1 MNGPA
6 AAMHYLDHA
15 ATSHPKPPAVRQ
27 AMLDWFE
34 HFGVSA
40 DRGDSTTSRVVAER
54 LAALRRAVGRLVGVP
69 ADRVAFVSGAT
80 EGLNLALR
88 ALLRPGDRVVTTA
101 FEHSSMA
108 RPLRALATERNLTI
122 DVLPAE
128 ANGGLGVD
136 SLRAAL
142 QAPARLVAFT
152 HASNV
157 TGAVLDAAAFTT
169 IARQRGALTLL
180 DACQTAG
187 LLPLDLGAD
196 VVVASGHKALQG
208 PPGTGFVSCRPGL
221 DLAPQKQGGTG
232 GSHALDVHPTAWPRA
247 FEAGTPNTPALF
259 GLAAALD
266 RLADHPP
273 AENLARALA
282 RLDALIAGLEGTP
295 GLHLLRPAGARVPIL
310 SLVHDTFDAAELGA
324 ILDGNGVVARSGF
337 HCAPWLHTH
346 LGTSVGGTLRL
357 SPGPDTDAATIAAA
371 VAALRSLGA

>member
-1 MNGPA
+1 
-6 AAMHYLDHA
+6 MHYLDHA
-15 ATSHPKPPAVRQ
+15 ATSHPKPPSVLQ
-27 AMLDWFE
+27 AMAHWFE

-40 DRGDSTTSRVVAER
+40 DRGDSTLSRRVAER
-54 LAALRRAVGRLVGVP
+54 LAALRRGIGQLVGV
-69 ADRVAFVSGAT
+69 AGERVAFVSGAT

-108 RPLRALATERNLTI
+108 RPLRALAAARQLTL
-122 DVLPAE
+122 DVLPPA
-128 ANGGLGVD
+128 ANGGLD
-136 SLRAAL
+136 ADCLRAAL
-142 QAPARLVAFT
+142 RAPARLLAFT

-169 IARQRGALTLL
+169 IARDHGTLSLL

-187 LLPLDLGAD
+187 LLPIDVGAD

-221 DLAPQKQGGTG
+221 DLLPQKQGGSG
-232 GSHALDVHPTAWPRA
+232 GSLALDQHPTAWPRA

-266 RLADHPP
+266 RLQDHPP
-273 AENLARALA
+273 AQNLRRALA
-282 RLDALIAGLEGTP
+282 RLDELCVGLDGTP
-295 GLHLLRPAGARVPIL
+295 GLRLLRPPGARVPIL

-324 ILDGNGVVARSGF
+324 VLDGAGVVARSGF
-337 HCAPWLHTH
+337 HCAPWLHGH
-346 LGTSVGGTLRL
+346 LGTNTAGTLRL
-357 SPGPDTDAATIAAA
+357 SPGPDTDAGAIAAA
-371 VAALRSLGA
+371 VAALRSLGAG